1 MFRKFFEFVGEST
14 KQDIRSVDEFL
25 EYCSGKSFLNGLYR
39 IHNTADIPKWNDI
52 AGRAFPEFAGIIKV
66 FGYDWLGRH
75 FAVDSRDNTIL
86 LLEPGTGE
94 VLGIPADFVDF
105 HNTEIAEFT
114 DDCLA
119 AGCFSEWYEASGHYE
134 LLHSQCAGYKVPL
147 FLNGQ
152 DTLDNLEVSDM
163 EVYWEI
169 MAPLINL

>member
-39 IHNTADIPKWNDI
+39 IHDTADIPKWNDI
-52 AGRAFPEFAGIIKV
+52 AGRVFPEFAGIIKV

-75 FAVDSRDNTIL
+75 L
-86 LLEPGTGE
+86 
-94 VLGIPADFVDF
+94 
-105 HNTEIAEFT
+105 
-114 DDCLA
+114 
-119 AGCFSEWYEASGHYE
+119 SGHYE

>member
-94 VLGIPADFVDF
+94 VLGFRQILWIFIIQKLQSFLMIV
-105 HNTEIAEFT
+105 
-114 DDCLA
+114 
-119 AGCFSEWYEASGHYE
+119 WQQASFRM
-134 LLHSQCAGYKVPL
+134 V
-147 FLNGQ
+147 
-152 DTLDNLEVSDM
+152 
-163 EVYWEI
+163 
-169 MAPLINL
+169 

>member
-39 IHNTADIPKWNDI
+39 IHDTADIPKWNDI

-86 LLEPGTGE
+86 LLEPGTGFC
-94 VLGIPADFVDF
+94 G
-105 HNTEIAEFT
+105 
-114 DDCLA
+114 
-119 AGCFSEWYEASGHYE
+119 FS
-134 LLHSQCAGYKVPL
+134 
-147 FLNGQ
+147 
-152 DTLDNLEVSDM
+152 
-163 EVYWEI
+163 
-169 MAPLINL
+169 